1 MTDLELAGRKALVTG
16 GAQGLGRKFAEYLT
30 AAGATVV
37 VADLQDEKG
46 KEVAESI
53 GGTFVHLDVTDDA
66 SWEAAVAQAVS
77 EARRARH
84 PRQQR
89 RHRDRQP
96 LRQPRPATSRA
107 ASSTS
112 TSSAPRS
119 ASSTPSGPWAPAVRR
134 ATGGSVINVA
144 SVAAHIAFPALS
156 QYSASKSAVDRITR
170 IAADGGRQARPT
182 ACASTASLPG
192 LIPNEMGAGLAN
204 ELTAMGLFES
214 AEAAVGQVVELTPSG
229 GLGHRGGHRRGR
241 GLPRLRPLEV
251 HQRRRPVGRRRNG
264 DVNHG

>member
-1 MTDLELAGRKALVTG
+1 MTDLELAGRKAFVTG
-16 GAQGLGRKFAEYLT
+16 GAQGLGKKFAEHLT

-77 EARRARH
+77 EVGGLDILVNNAGIEIASLFINLDADVARRIFDVNVVGTSLGIKHAFRTMG
-84 PRQQR
+84 
-89 RHRDRQP
+89 
-96 LRQPRPATSRA
+96 PAGA
-107 ASSTS
+107 A
-112 TSSAPRS
+112 
-119 ASSTPSGPWAPAVRR
+119 GK
-134 ATGGSVINVA
+134 GGSVINVA

-170 IAADGGRQARPT
+170 VAAMEAGKLGLGVRVNCVA
-182 ACASTASLPG
+182 PG

-229 GLGHRGGHRRGR
+229 GLATEEDIAEAVVFLASDRSKFINGVDQSGDGGMGM
-241 GLPRLRPLEV
+241 
-251 HQRRRPVGRRRNG
+251 
-264 DVNHG
+264 

>member
-16 GAQGLGRKFAEYLT
+16 GAQGLGKKFAEYLT

-46 KEVAESI
+46 KEVAESV

-77 EARRARH
+77 EVGGLDILVNNAGIEIASLFINLDPDVARRIF
-84 PRQQR
+84 
-89 RHRDRQP
+89 DVNVVG
-96 LRQPRPATSRA
+96 TSLGIKHAFRTMGPGGA
-107 ASSTS
+107 A
-112 TSSAPRS
+112 
-119 ASSTPSGPWAPAVRR
+119 GN
-134 ATGGSVINVA
+134 GGSVINVA

-170 IAADGGRQARPT
+170 IAAMEAGKLGLGVRVNCVA
-182 ACASTASLPG
+182 PG

-229 GLGHRGGHRRGR
+229 GLATEEDIAEAVVFLASDRSKFINGVDLSVDGGMGM
-241 GLPRLRPLEV
+241 
-251 HQRRRPVGRRRNG
+251 
-264 DVNHG
+264 